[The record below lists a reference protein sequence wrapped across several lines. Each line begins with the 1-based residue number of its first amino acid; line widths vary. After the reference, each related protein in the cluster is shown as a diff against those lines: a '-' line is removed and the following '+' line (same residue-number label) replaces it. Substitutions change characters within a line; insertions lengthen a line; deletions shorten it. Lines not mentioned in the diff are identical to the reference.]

1 MVAGAATAF
10 IWKFKLSALAAQHP
24 VFGLYELAPG
34 FAICLFVAVV
44 VSLLGK
50 PPSAET
56 VEEFDRMAAG
66 GRLS

>member
-1 MVAGAATAF
+1 MDIHV
-10 IWKFKLSALAAQHP
+10 IVS
-24 VFGLYELAPG
+24 

-56 VEEFDRMAAG
+56 VEEFDRIAKE
-66 GRLS
+66 